1 MRKRLACPRGVV
13 AQATALRDR
22 PMDGILRLSAPDRK
36 ATLRLVQRGGQHQS
50 ARRAHVLLLLADGHP
65 VRFIAAVLFCSFDLI
80 ASVRRD
86 YRRGGVTAALGHEQ
100 AIRRVP
106 WWYNT
111 LLVWLTQFT
120 PVDFGLRR
128 SRWSCEALALVL
140 SERVGVDLG
149 REGVRCILREMGFVW
164 RRPRPVVGP
173 ADPDHEQ
180 KMRAIRALLADL
192 PVNEVAVFQDEVQL
206 DLNPKIGSQWML
218 EGIQAE
224 VVTPGDNVRRH
235 LAVSMLVGSGRLV
248 VSAPV
253 ARRNSAQF
261 IAHLEDLCR
270 RLRHWKVIHV
280 ICDNAAFHKSRVVR
294 RWVADRGG
302 RVVLH
307 YLPSRAPEENPVELV
322 FWRLHEAITR
332 NHRCQSIDELVE
344 AATDWLE
351 LEGAGRP
358 PSETYNLAA

>member
-1 MRKRLACPRGVV
+1 
-13 AQATALRDR
+13 
-22 PMDGILRLSAPDRK
+22 MDGIIRLSTPDRK
-36 ATLRLVQRGGQHQS
+36 AALSLVQRGGSHQS
-50 ARRAHVLLLLADGHP
+50 VRRAHVLLLLADGHA

-86 YRRGGVTAALGHEQ
+86 YRRGGVSAALGDERVIH
-100 AIRRVP
+100 RVP
-106 WWYNT
+106 WWYDS

-128 SRWSCEALALVL
+128 SRWSCETLAVVL
-140 SERVGVDLG
+140 SERVGVNLG
-149 REGVRCILREMGFVW
+149 RESVRCVLHEMGFVW

-173 ADPDHEQ
+173 ADPDHEP
-180 KMRAIRALLADL
+180 KMRAIRELLARL
-192 PVNEVAVFQDEVQL
+192 PANEVAVFQDEVQL
-206 DLNPKIGSQWML
+206 DLNPKIGSAWML
-218 EGIQAE
+218 EGLQQE

-235 LAVSMLVGSGRLV
+235 LAVSMLAGSGRLI
-248 VSAPV
+248 VSGPA

-294 RWVADRGG
+294 RWVASRAG

-332 NHRCQSIDELVE
+332 NHRHETISELVE
-344 AATDWLE
+344 AATQWLE
-351 LEGAGRP
+351 VEGAGRP
-358 PSETYNLAA
+358 PIETYNPAA

>member
-1 MRKRLACPRGVV
+1 
-13 AQATALRDR
+13 
-22 PMDGILRLSAPDRK
+22 MDGIIRLPDRDRK
-36 ATLRLVQRGGQHQS
+36 AALRLVQRGGQHRGV
-50 ARRAHVLLLLADGHP
+50 RRAHVLLLLADGHP

-86 YRRGGVTAALGHEQ
+86 YQRGGVPAALGDEQ

-106 WWYNT
+106 WWYNAV
-111 LLVWLTQFT
+111 LVWLTQHT

-128 SRWSCEALALVL
+128 SRWSCEAVALVL

-149 REGVRCILREMGFVW
+149 RESARRVLHEMGFVW

-173 ADPDHEQ
+173 ADPDHGP
-180 KMRAIRALLADL
+180 KIRAIRALLADL
-192 PVNEVAVFQDEVQL
+192 PADHVAVFEDEVQL

-218 EGIQAE
+218 AGIQAE

-235 LAVSMLVGSGRLV
+235 LAVSMLAGSGRLV
-248 VSAPV
+248 VSAPA

-261 IAHLEDLCR
+261 VAHLADLCR
-270 RLRHWKVIHV
+270 RLRHWRVIHV
-280 ICDNAAFHKSRVVR
+280 ICDNAAFHKSKAVR
-294 RWVADRGG
+294 TWVAGREG

-322 FWRLHEAITR
+322 FWRLHEAVTR
-332 NHRCQSIDELVE
+332 NHRCPTIE
-344 AATDWLE
+344 ALIAAAMDWLE
-351 LEGAGRP
+351 AEGAGRP
-358 PSETYNLAA
+358 PITNYSLAA